1 MKSQPSSSTPDPAGR
16 DAEQE
21 PDPELNPL
29 RRAVAACAARLDLL
43 LLAILVGL
51 SLFFR
56 LWGLDWDDGGLYHP
70 DERAILLRVS
80 EMTFPI
86 GDLGSLFSVGSSWNP
101 GWFPYGSL
109 PLYLLK
115 AAGYLAPPV
124 FENPP
129 LIELAQAGRVVSAL
143 LDTLT
148 VVFVYLIGRRLF
160 GRWEGL
166 LAATMIGLAVLH
178 IQQSHF
184 FVSDLMLATFIMGA
198 FYFLSKGAL
207 STKGEKQGTYKY
219 FAIAAL
225 FFGIALASKF
235 SALPFAFVFV
245 AAAALWALPEH
256 RREPVLFATGA
267 VALIG
272 MAVGFSQ
279 PVFWALGVGGALG
292 LLAWAGSRVVREVGQ
307 DPELV
312 PRLLHAGK
320 LLLLSAGVTIVVFT
334 ILQPYAWID
343 YGTYVGD
350 IGNESQMVRRIA
362 DLPYTRQYID
372 TTPYLYHVQQLALWG
387 VGLPLGILMWAGF
400 AFSIAVAV
408 RRRDPRHI
416 LMLAWVAPYFATV
429 GAFDVKFLRY
439 MLPITPLLAIMASA
453 LVSEALTVLR
463 ERRLPDLPFLRA
475 LTPRFVYIPL
485 GAVLVLTLLYAV
497 SFARIYNGPHPATA
511 AADWIREQ
519 SSPRDT
525 SIVKEH
531 WEEGLGGVRNGL
543 YGYHIDELEIY
554 NPDNPI
560 KREQMAE
567 LLADADYLVF
577 YSSRLYGTIPRLPE
591 RYPATSDY
599 YHALFRGELGFEIAH
614 LETSYPNLFGVSLEH
629 DTFGRPGLPEPQAL
643 REYKQTTVE
652 LNLGFADENVTVY
665 DHPLVLIFEKTLE
678 GTPQEQL
685 AFYRNNLPWG
695 PAVGT
700 TASGGELLLLSE
712 DAARAQQEGGTW
724 SDIFNRG
731 SFVNKIPEVVWF
743 LAAQL
748 AFLLAL
754 PITLMVFRWLPD
766 RGYFLGKIFGV
777 LLAAYIPWLLASLH
791 WLSFSRLSVLVGL
804 LLLGLV
810 SAAILRRRGR
820 EILDFLREK
829 RRVIIVGEVL
839 FLVAFAGMFA
849 VRMWNP
855 DLWDLYLGGEKPMD
869 FAYFNAVLKST
880 YMPPYDP
887 WYAGGQ
893 LNYYYFGFFMGAAF
907 TKFTGIL
914 PSIAITLIV
923 PLFFAL
929 TAAAAYS
936 VVYNLAALVKRR
948 LDDAGRGPPLPSP
961 IAAGVMA
968 AIFVTVLGN
977 LDGTAQLVQ
986 GLGRVLRN
994 QDFGSFDFWR
1004 SSRMLGPEGE
1014 HGITEFP
1021 FFTFLFADPHAHLF
1035 VIPLTVLAVGLALAF
1050 IVGTRGSGGRW
1061 GVMSWPPYIALGLTL
1076 GAIQAT
1082 NSWDAPTYLLIG
1094 GAAVL
1099 IAEYA
1104 ARREATLGLFA
1115 LAAVKMAGL
1124 YAIGYLF
1131 FLPFQQSYES
1141 FLPYTDAIARTDN
1154 QAVLW
1159 RYLGIHGFFIVVIA
1173 GFIAW
1178 RLFRRP
1184 QDQDEDGGPGGADA
1198 VDEEAGEERTPT
1210 PVSEA
1215 ELSLALASFTGA
1227 ARRHW
1232 NWPAYPPA
1240 WPRPRWGRLFFAAAY
1255 VIVAA
1260 ALWTAGMATIVFLG
1274 SLLLALVPLVWRA
1287 ARSEDAGAPVGLF
1300 VYLLIATPLAIGVAV
1315 DIWHLNIST
1324 GRMNTVFKLYLQA
1337 WVLMALASAFIL
1349 WRMRFGLDL
1358 AAGLPGGWAARGW
1371 RIWRGVVLVL
1381 LVGALIYP
1389 ILATPDRSER
1399 RLLHIAPT
1407 RDGMTFMNEASL
1419 YDYDSETWAPLR
1431 PEREAL
1437 EWMQDNVQGSPVVV
1451 EGLGQRYRSLR
1462 SRVATYTG
1470 LPVVLGWEWHQQ
1482 QQRCGLY
1489 AGAHCPR
1496 EQQGVVQ
1503 RRMGDVERFFST
1515 VRASEAE
1522 TFLDKYNVR
1531 YIYVGDHERKVHPA
1545 AGLEKFERMAADG
1558 DLAVVYR
1565 NETVTIYEVP
1575 V

>member
-1 MKSQPSSSTPDPAGR
+1 MESQPSSSTPGPAGQ
-16 DAEQE
+16 APEQGQ
-21 PDPELNPL
+21 DPESDSP
-29 RRAVAACAARLDLL
+29 RRAVAAIAARLDLI
-43 LLAILVGL
+43 LLALLVGL

-70 DERAILLRVS
+70 DERAILLRVG
-80 EMTFPI
+80 EMTFPFR
-86 GDLGSLFSVGSSWNP
+86 DLGSLFSVESSWNP

-115 AAGYLAPPV
+115 AAGYLAPPI

-148 VVFVYLIGRRLF
+148 VVLVFLIGRRLF

-184 FVSDLMLATFIMGA
+184 FVSDLMLGTFIMGA
-198 FYFLSKGAL
+198 FFFLSKGAL
-207 STKGEKQGTYKY
+207 SARGENARGEKQGTYKY

-225 FFGIALASKF
+225 FFGIAMASKF

-267 VALIG
+267 VALVGI
-272 MAVGFSQ
+272 AVGFSQ
-279 PVFWALGVGGALG
+279 PVFWVLGVAGAIG
-292 LLAWAGSRVVREVGQ
+292 LLGWALSRLVRAAAE
-307 DPELV
+307 DPELI
-312 PRLLHAGK
+312 PRLLHAAK
-320 LLLLSAGVTIVVFT
+320 LLLLSAGVTLLVFT

-343 YGTYVGD
+343 YGTYIGDVG
-350 IGNESQMVRRIA
+350 GEGEMVRRIA

-372 TTPYLYHVQQLALWG
+372 TTPYLYHVQQFALWG
-387 VGLPLGILMWAGF
+387 VGLPLGLLMWAGF
-400 AFSIAVAV
+400 AFSIAIAL
-408 RRRDPRHI
+408 RRRDPRHL

-439 MLPITPLLAIMASA
+439 MLPITPLLAIMASS
-453 LVSEALTVLR
+453 LVGEALTILR
-463 ERRLPDLPFLRA
+463 ERRLPDLPFVRA
-475 LTPRFVYIPL
+475 LTPRFVYVPL
-485 GAVLVLTLLYAV
+485 AAVLLLTLLYAV
-497 SFARIYNGPHPATA
+497 SYTRVYDGPHPATA
-511 AADWIREQ
+511 AANWIREQ
-519 SSPRDT
+519 SSPRET

-531 WEEGLGGVRNGL
+531 WEEGIGGVRNGL
-543 YGYHIDELEIY
+543 YGYRISELEIY
-554 NPDNPI
+554 NPDDPV
-560 KREQMAE
+560 KRDGMAR

-577 YSSRLYGTIPRLPE
+577 YSNRMYGTIPRLPE

-599 YHALFRGELGFEIAH
+599 YHALFRGELGFELAH
-614 LETSYPNLFGVSLEH
+614 FETAYPNLFGVSLKH

-643 REYKQTTVE
+643 RNYQQTAVD
-652 LNLGFADENVTVY
+652 LNLGFADESYSVY
-665 DHPLVLIFEKTLE
+665 DHPLVLVFEKTLE
-678 GTPQEQL
+678 GTTSEQL
-685 AFYRNNLPWG
+685 DFYRTNLPWG
-695 PAVGT
+695 PP
-700 TASGGELLLLSE
+700 TASTVGSELLLLSDD
-712 DAARAQQEGGTW
+712 DARTQQEGGTW
-724 SDIFNRG
+724 SDIFSRG
-731 SFVNKIPEVVWF
+731 SSVNSIPEVVWF

-748 AFLLAL
+748 AFLFAL
-754 PITLMVFRWLPD
+754 PITLTVFRWLPD
-766 RGYFLGKIFGV
+766 RGYFLGKMFGV

-791 WLSFSRLSVLVGL
+791 WLPFSQSSFAVGL
-804 LLLGLV
+804 LLLAALSV
-810 SAAILRRRGR
+810 AILWRKGG

-829 RRVIIVGEVL
+829 RRVILAGEVL

-887 WYAGGQ
+887 WFAGGQ

-907 TKFTGIL
+907 TKFTGVL
-914 PSIAITLIV
+914 PSISITLIV

-929 TAAAAYS
+929 TAAAAFS

-948 LDDAGRGPPLPSP
+948 LDESGGGPRLPSP
-961 IAAGVMA
+961 IAAGVMGTL
-968 AIFVTVLGN
+968 FVTVLGN
-977 LDGTAQLVQ
+977 LDGAAQLIQ

-994 QDFGSFDFWR
+994 QEFGAFDFWR

-1035 VIPLTVLAVGLALAF
+1035 VIPLTILAVGLALAF
-1050 IVGTRGSGGRW
+1050 VVGARGAGGRFGGIF
-1061 GVMSWPPYIALGLTL
+1061 GVMSWPAYIALGLTL

-1094 GAAVL
+1094 GAAIL

-1104 ARREATLGLFA
+1104 ARREVTLGLFA
-1115 LAAVKMAGL
+1115 LAALKTVGL
-1124 YAIGYLF
+1124 YVIGYVF

-1141 FLPYTDAIARTDN
+1141 FLPYTDAIARTEN

-1159 RYLGIHGFFIVVIA
+1159 RYLGIHGFFIAVIA
-1173 GFIAW
+1173 GFLFW
-1178 RLFRRP
+1178 RLRRRP
-1184 QDQDEDGGPGGADA
+1184 RRQDEDADPTPA
-1198 VDEEAGEERTPT
+1198 AEREPA

-1215 ELSLALASFTGA
+1215 DLSLALAGVDLEE
-1227 ARRHW
+1227 
-1232 NWPAYPPA
+1232 
-1240 WPRPRWGRLFFAAAY
+1240 RPRLRAPRGWPWLIAAAACLL
-1255 VIVAA
+1255 IA
-1260 ALWTAGMATIVFLG
+1260 ALLWNAGMATVVFLG
-1274 SLLLALVPLVWRA
+1274 ALLLALVPLVWRA
-1287 ARSEDAGAPVGLF
+1287 VRSDDAGVPVGLF
-1300 VYLLIATPLAIGVAV
+1300 VYLLIATPLAIGIAV
-1315 DIWHLNIST
+1315 DIWELNIST

-1349 WRMRFGLDL
+1349 WRMRFGLEL
-1358 AAGLPGGWAARGW
+1358 AQGRGG
-1371 RIWRGVVLVL
+1371 RIWRNVVLVL
-1381 LVGALIYP
+1381 LAAALVYP
-1389 ILATPDRSER
+1389 ILATPDRSEK
-1399 RLLHIAPT
+1399 RLTHIAPT
-1407 RDGMTFMNEASL
+1407 RDGMTFMNETSL
-1419 YDYDSETWAPLR
+1419 YDYDTETWSPLW

-1489 AGAHCPR
+1489 AGAHCPP
-1496 EQQGVVQ
+1496 EQQGVVRQ
-1503 RRMGDVERFFST
+1503 RVGDVERFFST
-1515 VRASEAE
+1515 TRPDEAE
-1522 TFLDKYNVR
+1522 AFLDKYGVR

-1545 AGLEKFERMAADG
+1545 AGLEKFEQMAANG
-1558 DLAVVYR
+1558 NLAVVYR

>member
-21 PDPELNPL
+21 PDPELDPL

-80 EMTFPI
+80 EMTFPV
-86 GDLGSLFSVGSSWNP
+86 GDLRSLFSVESSWNP

-267 VALIG
+267 VALVG

-292 LLAWAGSRVVREVGQ
+292 LLAWAVSRVVREVGQ

-453 LVSEALTVLR
+453 LVSEALTALR

-475 LTPRFVYIPL
+475 LTPRFVYVPL

-497 SFARIYNGPHPATA
+497 SFARIYDGPHPATA

-543 YGYHIDELEIY
+543 YGYRIDELEIY

-577 YSSRLYGTIPRLPE
+577 YSNRLYGTIPRLPE

-929 TAAAAYS
+929 TASAAYS

-977 LDGTAQLVQ
+977 LDGAAQMVQ

-1050 IVGTRGSGGRW
+1050 IVGTRGRAGVSASCRGPHTSRW
-1061 GVMSWPPYIALGLTL
+1061 ASRSARYRPRIAGTPLPTCSSAGPRSSSRSTPRGERRRWASSPSPPSRWRGFTPS
-1076 GAIQAT
+1076 AISSSCPSSRAT
-1082 NSWDAPTYLLIG
+1082 SRSSPTPTPSRAPTTRPCS
-1094 GAAVL
+1094 GATWASTASSSSSSRASSPGVSS
-1099 IAEYA
+1099 AARKTRTRTA
-1104 ARREATLGLFA
+1104 ARRGGRRRRGSRRRARAHPRQRSRTLACAGLFHRGSAAALELAGLPYRLASATLGPAILSGGLRNRGGGA
-1115 LAAVKMAGL
+1115 LDCRHGDDCLLGEPAARTRPAGLAGRPLRRRGRAGGTLRLLAHRHAAGHRGRRGYLAPQHLHGPDEHGLQALPPSVGTDGAGLSLHPVAHAIRLGSGGGVAGGVGGAWVADLAGRGACSPCRGAHLSNSCHSGPVGKAAVA
-1124 YAIGYLF
+1124 
-1131 FLPFQQSYES
+1131 
-1141 FLPYTDAIARTDN
+1141 
-1154 QAVLW
+1154 
-1159 RYLGIHGFFIVVIA
+1159 H
-1173 GFIAW
+1173 
-1178 RLFRRP
+1178 
-1184 QDQDEDGGPGGADA
+1184 
-1198 VDEEAGEERTPT
+1198 
-1210 PVSEA
+1210 
-1215 ELSLALASFTGA
+1215 
-1227 ARRHW
+1227 
-1232 NWPAYPPA
+1232 
-1240 WPRPRWGRLFFAAAY
+1240 
-1255 VIVAA
+1255 
-1260 ALWTAGMATIVFLG
+1260 
-1274 SLLLALVPLVWRA
+1274 
-1287 ARSEDAGAPVGLF
+1287 RSDAGWDD
-1300 VYLLIATPLAIGVAV
+1300 VYERSVAV
-1315 DIWHLNIST
+1315 
-1324 GRMNTVFKLYLQA
+1324 
-1337 WVLMALASAFIL
+1337 
-1349 WRMRFGLDL
+1349 
-1358 AAGLPGGWAARGW
+1358 
-1371 RIWRGVVLVL
+1371 
-1381 LVGALIYP
+1381 
-1389 ILATPDRSER
+1389 
-1399 RLLHIAPT
+1399 
-1407 RDGMTFMNEASL
+1407 
-1419 YDYDSETWAPLR
+1419 
-1431 PEREAL
+1431 
-1437 EWMQDNVQGSPVVV
+1437 
-1451 EGLGQRYRSLR
+1451 
-1462 SRVATYTG
+1462 
-1470 LPVVLGWEWHQQ
+1470 
-1482 QQRCGLY
+1482 
-1489 AGAHCPR
+1489 
-1496 EQQGVVQ
+1496 
-1503 RRMGDVERFFST
+1503 
-1515 VRASEAE
+1515 
-1522 TFLDKYNVR
+1522 
-1531 YIYVGDHERKVHPA
+1531 
-1545 AGLEKFERMAADG
+1545 
-1558 DLAVVYR
+1558 
-1565 NETVTIYEVP
+1565 
-1575 V
+1575 

>member
-1 MKSQPSSSTPDPAGR
+1 MESQPSSSTPGPAGQAPQQGQGPES
-16 DAEQE
+16 DA
-21 PDPELNPL
+21 PP
-29 RRAVAACAARLDLL
+29 RALAAIAARLDLI
-43 LLAILVGL
+43 LLALLVGL

-70 DERAILLRVS
+70 DERAILLRVG
-80 EMTFPI
+80 EMTFPFR
-86 GDLGSLFSVGSSWNP
+86 DLGSLFSVESAWNP

-148 VVFVYLIGRRLF
+148 VVLVYLIGRRLF

-178 IQQSHF
+178 IQQAHF
-184 FVSDLMLATFIMGA
+184 FVSDLMLGTFIMGGL
-198 FYFLSKGAL
+198 YFLSKAAL
-207 STKGEKQGTYKY
+207 SPGERRGTYKH
-219 FAIAAL
+219 FAVAAL
-225 FFGIALASKF
+225 FFGMALASKF
-235 SALPFAFVFV
+235 SALPFGFVFV
-245 AAAALWALPEH
+245 VAAALWALPEH
-256 RREPVLFATGA
+256 RREPVLFAIGA
-267 VALIG
+267 VALVG

-279 PVFWALGVGGALG
+279 PIFWVLGVAGALG
-292 LLAWAGSRVVREVGQ
+292 LLAWAGSRLVRATGE
-307 DPELV
+307 DPDLV
-312 PRLLHAGK
+312 PRLLHAAK
-320 LLLLSAGVTIVVFT
+320 LLLLAAGVTVVVFT

-350 IGNESQMVRRIA
+350 IGNEGEMVRRIA
-362 DLPYTRQYID
+362 DFPYTRQYID
-372 TTPYLYHVQQLALWG
+372 TTPYLYHVQQFALWG

-400 AFSIAVAV
+400 AFSIGVAL
-408 RRRDPRHI
+408 RRRDPRHL

-439 MLPITPLLAIMASA
+439 MLPITPLLAVMSAS
-453 LVSEALTVLR
+453 LVGEALTILR
-463 ERRLPDLPFLRA
+463 ERRLPDLRFIRA
-475 LTPRFVYIPL
+475 LRPSFVYVPL
-485 GAVLVLTLLYAV
+485 AAVLVLTLLYAV
-497 SFARIYNGPHPATA
+497 GYTRVYDGSHPATA
-511 AADWIREQ
+511 AANWIREQ
-519 SSPRDT
+519 SPSRDT
-525 SIVKEH
+525 AVVKEH

-543 YGYHIDELEIY
+543 YGYRISELEIY
-554 NPDNPI
+554 NPDNPV
-560 KREQMAE
+560 KRDGMAR

-577 YSSRLYGTIPRLPE
+577 YSNRMYGTIPRLPE

-599 YHALFRGELGFEIAH
+599 YHALFRGELGFELAH
-614 LETSYPNLFGVSLEH
+614 FETAYPNLFGVSLKH

-643 REYKQTTVE
+643 RDYQQNAVD
-652 LNLGFADENVTVY
+652 LNLGFADESYSVY
-665 DHPLVLIFEKTLE
+665 DHPLVLVFEKTLD
-678 GTPQEQL
+678 GTLSEQL
-685 AFYRNNLPWG
+685 DFYRTNLPWG
-695 PAVGT
+695 PPTAQSVG
-700 TASGGELLLLSE
+700 SELLLLSDD
-712 DAARAQQEGGTW
+712 DARTQQEGGTW
-724 SDIFNRG
+724 SDIFSRDL
-731 SFVNKIPEVVWF
+731 FVNKIPGVVWY
-743 LAAQL
+743 LAAQF

-766 RGYFLGKIFGV
+766 RGYFLGKMFGV
-777 LLAAYIPWLLASLH
+777 LLAAYIPWLFASLH
-791 WLSFSRLSVLVGL
+791 WLSFSRLSVGVGL
-804 LLLGLV
+804 LLLAAV
-810 SAAILRRRGR
+810 SALILWRKRG
-820 EILDFLREK
+820 EILEFLREN
-829 RRVIIVGEVL
+829 RRVIIAGEVL

-887 WYAGGQ
+887 WFAGGQ

-907 TKFTGIL
+907 TKFTGVL
-914 PSIAITLIV
+914 PSISITLIV

-929 TAAAAYS
+929 TAAAAFS

-948 LDDAGRGPPLPSP
+948 LDENGGPRLPSP
-961 IAAGVMA
+961 IFAGVIGA
-968 AIFVTVLGN
+968 LFVTVLGN
-977 LDGTAQLVQ
+977 LDGAGQLLQ

-994 QDFGSFDFWR
+994 QDFGTFDFWR
-1004 SSRMLGPEGE
+1004 SSRMLGPEGD

-1035 VIPLTVLAVGLALAF
+1035 VIPLTILAIGLALAF
-1050 IVGTRGSGGRW
+1050 IVGSRGPTGRL
-1061 GVMSWPPYIALGLTL
+1061 GVMSWPAYIALGLTL

-1094 GAAVL
+1094 GAAIL

-1104 ARREATLGLFA
+1104 ARRELTLGLFA
-1115 LAAVKMAGL
+1115 LAAVKTVGL
-1124 YAIGYLF
+1124 YVIGYVF

-1141 FLPYTDAIARTDN
+1141 FLPYTDAIARTGN

-1159 RYLGIHGFFIVVIA
+1159 RYLGIHGFFILVIM
-1173 GFIAW
+1173 GFLFW
-1178 RLFRRP
+1178 RLRLRP
-1184 QDQDEDGGPGGADA
+1184 PPKDEDDA
-1198 VDEEAGEERTPT
+1198 PSPAQPDPL

-1215 ELSLALASFTGA
+1215 ELSLALAGA
-1227 ARRHW
+1227 DLEK
-1232 NWPAYPPA
+1232 
-1240 WPRPRWGRLFFAAAY
+1240 RPRLRAPRYWPWLLAAAAC

-1260 ALWTAGMATIVFLG
+1260 LLWVAGMATIVFLG
-1274 SLLLALVPLVWRA
+1274 ALLLALAPLVWRA
-1287 ARSEDAGAPVGLF
+1287 VRSEDTGAPVGLF
-1300 VYLLIATPLAIGVAV
+1300 VYLLIATPLAIGIAV
-1315 DIWHLNIST
+1315 DIWELNIST

-1349 WRMRFGLDL
+1349 WRMRFGLEL
-1358 AAGLPGGWAARGW
+1358 GSVLPGRWAPRGG
-1371 RIWRGVVLVL
+1371 RIWRNLVLVL
-1381 LVGALIYP
+1381 LAAALVYP
-1389 ILATPDRSER
+1389 ILGTENRSER
-1399 RLLHIAPT
+1399 RLLHIPPT

-1419 YDYDSETWAPLR
+1419 YDYDTETWSRLR

-1437 EWMQDNVQGSPVVV
+1437 EWMQDTIQGSPVVV

-1482 QQRCGLY
+1482 QQRCGRY
-1489 AGAHCPR
+1489 AGGHCPP

-1503 RRMGDVERFFST
+1503 QRQADVDRFFST
-1515 VRASEAE
+1515 TRPDEAWA
-1522 TFLDKYNVR
+1522 FLDKYGVS
-1531 YIYVGDHERKVHPA
+1531 YIYVGDHERLVHPA
-1545 AGLEKFERMAADG
+1545 EGLDKFERMAAAG

-1565 NETVTIYEVP
+1565 NEAVAIYQVTP
-1575 V
+1575 